1 MFAVRRSKLSGRSK
15 NDDILEARGQGGGDS
30 LPGGLGLMT
39 STFLNR
45 TIVLGK
51 IIALDKTKNGA
62 CRRAG
67 TTST

>member
-1 MFAVRRSKLSGRSK
+1 MFAVRRSKMSGRSR

-30 LPGGLGLMT
+30 PPGGLGLMA
-39 STFLNR
+39 SAILNR
-45 TIVLGK
+45 AIVLDN